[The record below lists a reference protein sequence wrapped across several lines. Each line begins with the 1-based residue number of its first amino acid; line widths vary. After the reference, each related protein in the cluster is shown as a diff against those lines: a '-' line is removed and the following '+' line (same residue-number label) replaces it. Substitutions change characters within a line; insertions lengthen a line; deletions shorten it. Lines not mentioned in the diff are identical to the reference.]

1 MIIHSLII
9 GSVLAIVYSYLFL
22 PNREGG
28 RAGSKKLTFYPFM
41 YEGKIVIPI
50 SSDEILHIHHWIIYL
65 VLIIFIPNYIFFGF
79 AATMVIQGL
88 SYRDCFDFVEKRPDD
103 Y

>member
-1 MIIHSLII
+1 MNYHLLII
-9 GSVLAIVYSYLFL
+9 GSVLAIVYAYLFL
-22 PNREGG
+22 PKSEGG
-28 RAGSKKLTFYPFM
+28 KAGSKKLTFYPFM

-50 SSDEILHIHHWIIYL
+50 SSDEILHIHHWLIYL

-88 SYRDCFDFVEKRPDD
+88 AYRDCFDFMEKRPVD

>member
-1 MIIHSLII
+1 MNYHLLII
-9 GSVLAIVYSYLFL
+9 GSVLAIVYAYLFL

-28 RAGSKKLTFYPFM
+28 RAGSEKLTFYPFM
-41 YEGKIVIPI
+41 YEGKISIPVTN
-50 SSDEILHIHHWIIYL
+50 DEILHIHHWIIYL

-79 AATMVIQGL
+79 ASTIVNQRL
-88 SYRDCFDFVEKRPDD
+88 SYKDCFDFMEKRPVD